1 MNKIVNTNQILS
13 QITDGMTI
21 GIGGWGARRK
31 PMSIIRAICKSD
43 LKDLTIVTYGGPDV
57 GLLCSAKKVKKLI
70 FGFVSLDIIPLDSH
84 FRKARQAGEIKE
96 LMEIDEGMLQWG
108 LRAAAMRLPFL
119 PTRVGFG
126 TDVLGK
132 NKEIKLVKSPY
143 DDGEELIAMPAI
155 NLDVS
160 LLHVNTADEKGN
172 TLIYGPDPF
181 FDDLFARAAKQTF
194 VSAEQIIK
202 TSEFKKA
209 EVAVYNHFERNL
221 VHGVFHSE
229 GGAHPTSCDPN
240 YGIDIA
246 HLKEYSQ
253 ASDSF
258 DDYYKKFINISDNEY
273 LDVVGGMSH
282 VNSIS
287 KTIF

>member
-1 MNKIVNTNQILS
+1 
-13 QITDGMTI
+13 
-21 GIGGWGARRK
+21 
-31 PMSIIRAICKSD
+31 
-43 LKDLTIVTYGGPDV
+43 
-57 GLLCSAKKVKKLI
+57 
-70 FGFVSLDIIPLDSH
+70 
-84 FRKARQAGEIKE
+84 
-96 LMEIDEGMLQWG
+96 
-108 LRAAAMRLPFL
+108 
-119 PTRVGFG
+119 
-126 TDVLGK
+126 
-132 NKEIKLVKSPY
+132 
-143 DDGEELIAMPAI
+143 MPAI

-221 VHGVFHSE
+221 VHGVLHSE

-258 DDYYKKFINISDNEY
+258 DDYYKKFINISNNEY
-273 LDVVGGMSH
+273 LDAVGGMSH